1 MKRPEYVAVVTRIYD
16 RLLAEGRGPTAA
28 EAAEL
33 EAAFSRSGFTDGY
46 WQGHTGKDM
55 FGTRPAG
62 AADPRELFEAA
73 KAAYEKGDMRT
84 VGVDLSCTVA
94 AGVPCTLT
102 AADRD
107 GHAVTVT
114 GPVPEAARTR
124 ALTGADL
131 EARLRKTGGTA
142 YRCETVVT
150 AVDEGLSL
158 SASAV
163 NGLRRDALAA
173 LTAARTAPP
182 ARRLLPQPPAPEDT
196 CSAAEPALTVSVARR
211 DQLTEDLLS
220 LGPARVYV
228 PLEVLADMD
237 ALPAGRTE
245 WCAALPRV
253 WRDRDEETL
262 RSWLERAG
270 ELGVTGALLGNI
282 GHVPLTEGLG
292 LTRYGDF
299 GLNVFSSRSLEYLRR
314 KGLQGACVSFELRFS
329 QIRDLAKC
337 LPAEAIVYGRLPLM
351 ITEHDLT
358 AGGVTA
364 LRDRTGAE
372 FPLLSAFGRR
382 TEIQNSRPL
391 WLADRTD
398 WRRLGL
404 AHARLRFTTETA
416 AECVRVFR
424 DYLTGAAPEGTFTRG
439 LYERGVE

>member
-1 MKRPEYVAVVTRIYD
+1 MVTRIYD
-16 RLLAEGRGPTAA
+16 RLLRERRAPTAA

-46 WQGHTGKDM
+46 WRGHTGKDM

-62 AADPRELFEAA
+62 AADPKELFEAA
-73 KAAYEKGDMRT
+73 KAAYEKDDLRT
-84 VGVDLSCTVA
+84 VSVDVSCAVT
-94 AGVPCTLT
+94 AGEPCTLT
-102 AADRD
+102 VSDGD

-124 ALTGADL
+124 ALTGEEL
-131 EARLRKTGGTA
+131 EERLRKTGGTA
-142 YRCETVVT
+142 YRCGTVVT

-158 SASAV
+158 SASAI

-182 ARRLLPQPPAPEDT
+182 ERRQLPQPPAPADT
-196 CSAAEPALTVSVARR
+196 CSAPEPALTVSVARR
-211 DQLTEDLLS
+211 EQLTEELLA

-237 ALPAGRTE
+237 ALPAAETE
-245 WCAALPRV
+245 WCAVLPRV

-262 RSWLERAG
+262 RAWLDRAKQ
-270 ELGVTGALLGNI
+270 LGVTGALLGNI
-282 GHVPLTEGLG
+282 GHVPLTEGLD
-292 LTRYGDF
+292 LDRYGDF
-299 GLNVFSSRSLEYLRR
+299 GLNVFNSRSLEYLRD
-314 KGLQGACVSFELRFS
+314 KGLQSACVSFELRFS

-337 LPAEAIVYGRLPLM
+337 LPAEAVVYGRLPLM

-372 FPLLSAFGRR
+372 FPLLRAFGRR
-382 TEIQNSRPL
+382 TELQNSRPL

-398 WRRLGL
+398 WRKLGL

-424 DYLTGAAPEGTFTRG
+424 AYLTGAAPEGTFTRG